1 MPINTFAWIMTGFG
15 VILLSY
21 GAYQLKRASES
32 KH

>member
-1 MPINTFAWIMTGFG
+1 MTGFG